1 MEKRWLIVKQQKK
14 VCISK
19 KWVISISASLLRR
32 INETAFGSFKHQDVC
47 LNQGAPHKL
56 SPWLHPPP
64 PFFFSPRPCLLFSC
78 PTQWGRILLVAMTS
92 VQCLYEMHPLTVW
105 TAGQDR
111 DTSRFK
117 EKLLSG
123 TAGRGTQ
130 TPRSVSNP
138 DPVSWN
144 GTFSRV
150 TEVQRETLDGGVTGQ
165 CWSCRSASLDWSV
178 HLWVRTAWMCLFRR
192 ERGGWKLRERSSWLQ
207 NGLRSMN
214 PIGGLGWFL
223 LLLTCLWLQWW
234 ALLMWWET
242 AGSFYPCVLFNYNF
256 LALSLSQEF

>member
-1 MEKRWLIVKQQKK
+1 MADSETTKKGVYFQEVSDFYICQPVETNKQN
-14 VCISK
+14 
-19 KWVISISASLLRR
+19 R
-32 INETAFGSFKHQDVC
+32 IWQLQAPGCVFESGS
-47 LNQGAPHKL
+47 
-56 SPWLHPPP
+56 SPQAVTLTPPPP

-144 GTFSRV
+144 GTFSRA